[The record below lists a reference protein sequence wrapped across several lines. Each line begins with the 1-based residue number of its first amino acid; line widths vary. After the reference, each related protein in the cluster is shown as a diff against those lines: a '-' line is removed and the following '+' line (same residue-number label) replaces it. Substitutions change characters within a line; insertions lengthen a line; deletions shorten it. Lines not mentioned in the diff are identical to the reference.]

1 MKNVLL
7 ATSMLF
13 AATAVSAADLTYFG
27 SAEYSVE
34 TEVFETTAGVSAA
47 VWGPLTIAPVAT
59 FSGTSDDF
67 GFTEV
72 ELNGIYAV
80 SQNLNAYVRVT
91 ADDNLDYTDTA
102 VGVTFQF

>member
-13 AATAVSAADLTYFG
+13 TATAVSAADLIYFG

-34 TEVFETTAGVSAA
+34 TEVFETTAGVSAT
-47 VWGPLTIAPVAT
+47 VWGPLAIAPVAT

-72 ELNGIYAV
+72 ELNGIYTV
-80 SQNLNAYVRVT
+80 SQNVNAYVSVS
-91 ADDNLDYTDTA
+91 ADEDLNYTDTTI
-102 VGVTFQF
+102 GVSFQF